1 MISQAERGF
10 GRLQLG
16 NVLSADGRTLRDA
29 GERRGVGED
38 VHAAVGIG
46 IDLKALRA
54 GGDLKFQSADEG
66 LLVGPGDH
74 GDAELGVAGVGG
86 DALADEVGVLIGGV
100 SGRGREGW
108 KRAADVGLR
117 ETLGVGFKTDRQ
129 DGLAAGKIEQRT
141 GRAEIG
147 VEHRVLV
154 ETGPLAVVALD
165 RRWVSD
171 RIDERVDHARPE
183 QRGVAAEDG
192 VVGEIHQAVTDFLR
206 RDGIVGVGGEAPLA
220 GELDQGADDSAG
232 HLIAHVVI
240 RRLVV
245 GDRQRDE
252 DVFAK
257 RIGRRVAGDGKL
269 IGSVAERHPF
279 GLEGRAAV
287 EGKVGE
293 KTDPRI
299 ELVIDAGHQGL
310 FAGDVGERAF
320 VAAPDAGGEVEIVA
334 AGVGEEAGIAG
345 GRGGR
350 GRGVVGD
357 VREARAEGLAGGLE
371 RERDG
376 LRVGK
381 AVYGAV
387 VQDDVGR
394 GAAGEGA
401 RGGVECG
408 GTVGEGALEVLFDK
422 RAVLHAE
429 RFAVA
434 VAAADCDVG
443 AAAKREAVD
452 GADGANRRIGVE
464 GVLIRGA
471 DLAASVVAL
480 EDDVD
485 DTADGGATVDGGR
498 AAGEH
503 LDAIDR
509 GQRDTV
515 NVGLKRR
522 AAIREVRCAHAIDEN
537 QRLRG
542 SEAAEV
548 DRAGGTELVA
558 EAAGVDLGV
567 GFDDGVLREAIAEH
581 VVEIGFAGI
590 FDLLAPD
597 DVIGLDVVYPARDVH
612 VGIGERHGLFVEDLE
627 LGHHGHGVFVG
638 GARRGGG
645 RRGLCEC
652 GER

>member
-1 MISQAERGF
+1 M
-10 GRLQLG
+10 
-16 NVLSADGRTLRDA
+16 T
-29 GERRGVGED
+29 
-38 VHAAVGIG
+38 
-46 IDLKALRA
+46 
-54 GGDLKFQSADEG
+54 
-66 LLVGPGDH
+66 
-74 GDAELGVAGVGG
+74 GVGG
-86 DALADEVGVLIGGV
+86 DALADKVGVLVGGIG
-100 SGRGREGW
+100 RRRREGR

-117 ETLGVGFKTDRQ
+117 EAFSVDFGADGQDRTT
-129 DGLAAGKIEQRT
+129 AGEIEQRT
-141 GRAEIG
+141 GGADVG
-147 VEHRVLV
+147 VKHRVLV
-154 ETGPLAVVALD
+154 VARPLAVVAVHCGRIRD
-165 RRWVSD
+165 RV
-171 RIDERVDHARPE
+171 DERVDHARPE
-183 QRGVAAEDG
+183 QRGVAAERC
-192 VVGEIHQAVTDFLR
+192 VVGEVHQAVTDFLR
-206 RDGIVGVGGEAPLA
+206 RDGIVGVGSEAPFA

-232 HLIAHVVI
+232 HLIAYVVR

-257 RIGRRVAGDGKL
+257 RISRRVAGDGKL

-287 EGKVGE
+287 EGEVGE
-293 KTDPRI
+293 EADLRV
-299 ELVIDAGHQGL
+299 ELVVDAGHEGL

-320 VAAPDAGGEVEIVA
+320 VTAPHARREIEIVA
-334 AGVGEEAGIAG
+334 AGVGEEAGIAR
-345 GRGGR
+345 RGGR
-350 GRGVVGD
+350 RRRRARGNG
-357 VREARAEGLAGGLE
+357 REAGVQRLAGRLE

-387 VQDDVGR
+387 VQDDVGGGPTVESR
-394 GAAGEGA
+394 G
-401 RGGVECG
+401 GGVERG
-408 GTVGEGALEVLFDK
+408 GAVGDGALEVLLEK
-422 RAVLHAE
+422 RAIFQAE

-434 VAAADCDVG
+434 VAAADCDVR
-443 AAAKREAVD
+443 AAAKRETVD
-452 GADGANRRIGVE
+452 GAEGANGGIGIE

-471 DLAASVVAL
+471 DLAAGVVAL

-627 LGHHGHGVFVG
+627 FGHHGDGVFVG

-645 RRGLCEC
+645 WRGLCEC

>member
-1 MISQAERGF
+1 MEGLISQAERGF

-86 DALADEVGVLIGGV
+86 DALADKVGVLVGGM
-100 SGRGREGW
+100 GRGRRDGRH
-108 KRAADVGLR
+108 RAPDVSLR

-240 RRLVV
+240 RRLVE

-287 EGKVGE
+287 EGEVGE
-293 KTDPRI
+293 KANPRI

-320 VAAPDAGGEVEIVA
+320 VAAPDAGGEVQIVA
-334 AGVGEEAGIAG
+334 AGVGEEAGIAV
-345 GRGGR
+345 GRRCRER
-350 GRGVVGD
+350 GAVGD
-357 VREARAEGLAGGLE
+357 VREARAEGLTGGLQGE
-371 RERDG
+371 SDVLGVDESIYR
-376 LRVGK
+376 RV
-381 AVYGAV
+381 VE
-387 VQDDVGR
+387 DDVGR
-394 GAAGEGA
+394 GTAVEGRGSGVE
-401 RGGVECG
+401 RGGA
-408 GTVGEGALEVLFDK
+408 VGDGALEILLEK
-422 RAVLHAE
+422 RAVFQAE

-434 VAAADCDVG
+434 VAAADRDVG
-443 AAAKREAVD
+443 AAAEREAVD
-452 GADGANRRIGVE
+452 GADGADGRIGIE
-464 GVLIRGA
+464 GVLVSRA
-471 DLAASVVAL
+471 DLAAGVVAL

-485 DTADGGATVDGGR
+485 HAADRGAAINGGG

-503 LDAIDR
+503 LDAVDR
-509 GQRDTV
+509 G
-515 NVGLKRR
+515 
-522 AAIREVRCAHAIDEN
+522 
-537 QRLRG
+537 
-542 SEAAEV
+542 
-548 DRAGGTELVA
+548 
-558 EAAGVDLGV
+558 
-567 GFDDGVLREAIAEH
+567 
-581 VVEIGFAGI
+581 
-590 FDLLAPD
+590 
-597 DVIGLDVVYPARDVH
+597 
-612 VGIGERHGLFVEDLE
+612 
-627 LGHHGHGVFVG
+627 
-638 GARRGGG
+638 
-645 RRGLCEC
+645 
-652 GER
+652 